1 MLVSYKWLQE
11 LVDVKDI
18 KVDAL
23 ADKMSRSGI
32 EVEDV
37 TIPEEGLKKI
47 VVGDVKQCVPHPDSD
62 HLSVCQVDVGEDEL
76 YQIVCGAPNIT
87 AGKKVIVALPGSRIA
102 GNVKIKKGKMR
113 GEVSLGMICSLQE
126 LGYSDSVVPKEY
138 AEGIYFLPDEAIP
151 GEPVFSYLDMDDAVI
166 ELSVTPNRA
175 DALSMLGVAYE
186 VAAIYDKDI
195 TLPTVSINEDPDE
208 QVENY
213 ISIKL
218 DDEEDVPSY
227 GMKIIKD
234 VTIKESPMWLQTRL
248 MNEGIRPINNIVD
261 VTNYTLLLFGQPQHA
276 FDYDK
281 LGTKEISVRRAK
293 NQEELTTLDGVERKL
308 TEQDLVITNGNKAIA
323 LAGVMGGEET
333 EITNTTTTIALE
345 TAVFN
350 PTLVR
355 RTARRLAL
363 SSESSR
369 RFERGINWSVIRQA
383 SEFSANLMAEL
394 GGGTIVTGEALVE
407 KTFPKEPTVSITL
420 EKINRS
426 LGTNLTAME
435 VEKIFLQL
443 GFDVSLS
450 QETFDVTIPLRRWD
464 ITIPA
469 DLIEEVARIYGYD
482 NLPSTLPSG
491 TSVAGQLT
499 FKQQMIRRMR
509 ELLEGKGLTEA
520 ISYALASP
528 QAAVQFKLDTTSNDD
543 IVELDFPMSEEH
555 SVLRQSLVSGLL
567 KDVAYNTARKASGVS
582 FYEIGHVF
590 NWYDK
595 SDLPKETT
603 HLAMAMTG
611 VWRQKDWKESVEVVD
626 FYAIKGIVE
635 SLMNF
640 LGLEKEVLYKQTS
653 DIKDMHPGRTAEI
666 LVGEESIGFVGQIH
680 PKMSKELDLKETY
693 VVEID
698 LDKLFNFVPEE
709 NVYEEVGKYP
719 SIKRDIALLVDDS
732 VSHQQII
739 DVIENNGGKNLK
751 SIHLFDL
758 FKGEKLGEGK
768 KSLAY
773 SLLFQNNQSTLVE
786 DEVVSVMN
794 KIEKALINELSI
806 EVR

>member
-18 KVDAL
+18 DVNDL

-47 VVGDVKQCVPHPDSD
+47 VVGDVKECVPHPDSD
-62 HLSVCQVDVGEDEL
+62 HLSICQVDVGEDDL

-87 AGKKVIVALPGSRIA
+87 AGKKVIVALPNSRIA

-138 AEGIYFLPDEAIP
+138 AEGIYFLPDDAVP
-151 GEPVFSYLDMDDAVI
+151 GQPVFSYLDMDDAII

-175 DALSMLGVAYE
+175 DALSMIGVGYE

-195 TLPTVSINEDPDE
+195 ILPTVTINENPDE

-213 ISIKL
+213 VSITL
-218 DDEEDVPSY
+218 DNEEDVPSY

-234 VTIKESPMWLQTRL
+234 VTIKESPMWLQNRL

-281 LGTKEISVRRAK
+281 LATKTISVRRAK
-293 NQEELTTLDGVERKL
+293 DKESLTTLDGVEREL
-308 TEQDLVITNGNKAIA
+308 TVEDLVITNGEKAIA
-323 LAGVMGGEET
+323 LAGVMGGEDT
-333 EITNTTTTIALE
+333 EITNETTTIALE

-350 PTLVR
+350 PTRVR

-407 KTFPKEPTVSITL
+407 TKTPKEPTVSITL

-426 LGTNLTAME
+426 LGTNLTAMD

-443 GFDVSLS
+443 GFEVALS
-450 QETFDVTIPLRRWD
+450 GETFDVTIPLRRWD
-464 ITIPA
+464 ISIPA
-469 DLIEEVARIYGYD
+469 DLLEEVARIYGYD

-491 TSVAGQLT
+491 FSLPGKLT
-499 FKQQMIRRMR
+499 FKQQMIRHIRS
-509 ELLEGKGLTEA
+509 LLEGKGLTEA
-520 ISYALASP
+520 ISYALTSP
-528 QAAVQFKLDTTSNDD
+528 ESAVQFKLESDNTED

-555 SVLRQSLVSGLL
+555 SVLRQSLVNGLL
-567 KDVAYNTARKASGVS
+567 KDVSYNVARKASGVA

-611 VWRQKDWKESVEVVD
+611 LSRKKDWKESQEVVD
-626 FYAIKGIVE
+626 FYTMKGVVE
-635 SLMNF
+635 SLMSF
-640 LGLEKEVLYKQTS
+640 LGLDKKVVYQPNHSLKE
-653 DIKDMHPGRTAEI
+653 MHPGRTADVF
-666 LVGEESIGFVGQIH
+666 VGDTRVGFVGQVH
-680 PKMSKELDLKETY
+680 PKLLKEMDLKETY
-693 VVEID
+693 VVELD
-698 LDKLFNFVPEE
+698 LDQLFEFVPEDNE
-709 NVYEEVGKYP
+709 YKEVGKYP
-719 SIKRDIALLVDDS
+719 SIKRDIALLVDET
-732 VSHQQII
+732 VSHQQIV
-739 DVIENNGGKNLK
+739 DVIEANGGKNLK

-758 FKGEKLGEGK
+758 FTGEKLGKGK

-773 SLLFQNNQSTLVE
+773 SLVFQNDDQTLVE

-794 KIEKALINELSI
+794 KIEKSLINELGI

>member
-11 LVDVKDI
+11 LVDIKDI
-18 KVDAL
+18 DVNQL

-37 TIPEEGLKKI
+37 VIPEEGLKKI
-47 VVGDVKQCVPHPDSD
+47 VVGDVKECVPHPDSD
-62 HLSVCQVDVGEDEL
+62 HLSICQVDVGEEEL

-87 AGKKVIVALPGSRIA
+87 AGKKVIVALPNSRIN

-138 AEGIYFLPDEAIP
+138 AEGIYFLPEDAVP
-151 GEPVFSYLDMDDAVI
+151 GQPVFPYLEMDDAII

-195 TLPTVSINEDPDE
+195 TLPTVTINENPDE
-208 QVENY
+208 PVESY
-213 ISIKL
+213 VSIRL
-218 DDEEDVPSY
+218 EDEEDVPSY

-281 LGTKEISVRRAK
+281 LDSKEIYVRRATDK
-293 NQEELTTLDGVERKL
+293 EELTTLDGVKREL
-308 TEQDLVITNGNKAIA
+308 TTEDLVITNGKKAIA
-323 LAGVMGGEET
+323 LAGVMGGENT
-333 EITNTTTTIALE
+333 EITNNTTTIALE

-350 PTLVR
+350 PTRVR

-394 GGGTIVTGEALVE
+394 GGGSIVTGEALVE
-407 KTFPKEPTVSITL
+407 SNVPTEPTVSITL
-420 EKINRS
+420 DKINHS
-426 LGTNLTAME
+426 LGTELSAMD

-450 QETFDVTIPLRRWD
+450 GETFDVTIPLRRWD
-464 ITIPA
+464 IKIPA

-491 TSVAGQLT
+491 ASLPGKLS
-499 FKQQMIRRMR
+499 FKQQMIRHIRS
-509 ELLEGKGLTEA
+509 LLEGKGLTEA
-520 ISYALASP
+520 VSYALTSP
-528 QAAVQFKLDTTSNDD
+528 ESATQFKLDTDNLED

-567 KDVAYNTARKASGVS
+567 KDVSYNVARKASGVA
-582 FYEIGHVF
+582 FYEVGHVF

-603 HLAMAMTG
+603 HLGMAMTG
-611 VWRQKDWKESVEVVD
+611 VSRKKDWKESQEVVD
-626 FYAIKGIVE
+626 FYTMKGIVE
-635 SLMNF
+635 SLISF
-640 LGLEKEVLYKQTS
+640 LGLENEVVYQPNQTLKE
-653 DIKDMHPGRTAEI
+653 MHPGRTADI
-666 LVGEESIGFVGQIH
+666 LVDETRVGFVGQIH
-680 PKMSKELDLKETY
+680 PKLSKDMDLKETY

-698 LDKLFNFVPEE
+698 LDKLFDFVPEDNE
-709 NVYEEVGKYP
+709 YKEVGKYP
-719 SIKRDIALLVDDS
+719 SIKRDIALLVDET
-732 VSHQQII
+732 VSHQQIV
-739 DVIENNGGKNLK
+739 DVIEANGGKNLR

-758 FKGEKLGEGK
+758 FKGEKLGKGK

-773 SLLFQNNQSTLVE
+773 SLVFQNDDSTLVE

-794 KIEKALINELSI
+794 KIEKALVNELNI

>member
-18 KVDAL
+18 SVDAL

-47 VVGDVKQCVPHPDSD
+47 VVGDVKECVPHPDSD
-62 HLSVCQVDVGEDEL
+62 HLSVCQVDVGEEEL

-87 AGKKVIVALPGSRIA
+87 AGKKVIVALPSSRIT

-113 GEVSLGMICSLQE
+113 GEMSLGMICSLQE

-138 AEGIYFLPDEAIP
+138 SEGIYFLPEEAVP
-151 GEPVFSYLDMDDAVI
+151 GQSVFPYLEMDDAII

-195 TLPTVSINEDPDE
+195 TLPTVTINENPDE

-213 ISIKL
+213 VSIKL
-218 DDEEDVPSY
+218 ADEEDVPSY

-281 LGTKEISVRRAK
+281 LDSKGIYVRRATDK
-293 NQEELTTLDGVERKL
+293 EELTTLDGVEREL
-308 TEQDLVITNGNKAIA
+308 TTEDLVITNGKKAIA
-323 LAGVMGGEET
+323 LAGVMGGENT
-333 EITNTTTTIALE
+333 EITNETTTIALE

-350 PTLVR
+350 PTRVR

-407 KTFPKEPTVSITL
+407 SNVPTEPTVSITL

-426 LGTNLTAME
+426 LGTKLSAMD

-443 GFDVSLS
+443 GFDVVLS
-450 QETFDVTIPLRRWD
+450 GETFDVTIPLRRWD
-464 ITIPA
+464 IKIPA

-491 TSVAGQLT
+491 ESLPGKLS
-499 FKQQMIRRMR
+499 FKQQMTRHIRS
-509 ELLEGKGLTEA
+509 LLEGKGLTEA
-520 ISYALASP
+520 ISYALTSP
-528 QAAVQFKLDTTSNDD
+528 ESAVQFKLDTENSED

-555 SVLRQSLVSGLL
+555 SVLRQSLVNGLL
-567 KDVAYNTARKASGVS
+567 KDVSYNVARKASGVA

-611 VWRQKDWKESVEVVD
+611 VSRKKDWKESQEVVD
-626 FYAIKGIVE
+626 FYEAKGIVE
-635 SLMNF
+635 SLISF
-640 LGLEKEVLYKQTS
+640 LGLEKEVVYQPNQTL
-653 DIKDMHPGRTAEI
+653 KEMHPGRTADI
-666 LVGEESIGFVGQIH
+666 LVGESRVGFVGQIH
-680 PKMSKELDLKETY
+680 PKLSKDMDLKETY

-698 LDKLFNFVPEE
+698 LDKLFEFVPED
-709 NVYEEVGKYP
+709 NVYKEVGKYP
-719 SIKRDIALLVDDS
+719 SIKRDIALLVDEA
-732 VSHQQII
+732 VSHQQIV
-739 DVIENNGGKNLK
+739 DVIEANGGKNLK

-758 FKGEKLGEGK
+758 FKGEKLGKGK

-773 SLLFQNNQSTLVE
+773 SLVFQNDDSTLVE

-794 KIEKALINELSI
+794 KIEKALVNELNI

>member
-11 LVDVKDI
+11 LVDIKDI
-18 KVDAL
+18 DVNQL

-37 TIPEEGLKKI
+37 VIPEEGLKKI
-47 VVGDVKQCVPHPDSD
+47 VVGDVKECVPHPDSD
-62 HLSVCQVDVGEDEL
+62 HLSICQVDVGEEEL

-87 AGKKVIVALPGSRIA
+87 AGKKVIVALPNSRIT

-138 AEGIYFLPDEAIP
+138 AEGIYFLPEDAVP
-151 GEPVFSYLDMDDAVI
+151 GQPVFPYLEMDDAII

-195 TLPTVSINEDPDE
+195 TLPTVTINENPDE
-208 QVENY
+208 LVERY
-213 ISIKL
+213 VSIRL
-218 DDEEDVPSY
+218 EDEEDVPSY

-261 VTNYTLLLFGQPQHA
+261 VTNYTLLLFGQPLHA

-281 LGTKEISVRRAK
+281 LDSKEIYVRRATDK
-293 NQEELTTLDGVERKL
+293 EELTTLDGVKREL
-308 TEQDLVITNGNKAIA
+308 TTEDLVITNGKKVIA
-323 LAGVMGGEET
+323 LAGVMGGENT
-333 EITNTTTTIALE
+333 EITNNTTTIALE

-350 PTLVR
+350 PTRVR

-383 SEFSANLMAEL
+383 SEFSASLMAEL
-394 GGGTIVTGEALVE
+394 GGGSIVTGEALVE
-407 KTFPKEPTVSITL
+407 SSVPTEPTVSISL
-420 EKINRS
+420 DKINHS
-426 LGTNLTAME
+426 LGTELSAMD

-450 QETFDVTIPLRRWD
+450 GETFDVTIPLRRWD
-464 ITIPA
+464 IKIPA

-491 TSVAGQLT
+491 ASLPGKLS
-499 FKQQMIRRMR
+499 FKQQMIRHIRS
-509 ELLEGKGLTEA
+509 LLEGKGLTEA
-520 ISYALASP
+520 VSYALTSP
-528 QAAVQFKLDTTSNDD
+528 ESATQFKLDTDNSED

-567 KDVAYNTARKASGVS
+567 KDVSYNVARKASGVA

-603 HLAMAMTG
+603 HLGMAMTG
-611 VWRQKDWKESVEVVD
+611 VSRKKDWKESQEVVD
-626 FYAIKGIVE
+626 FYTMKGIVE
-635 SLMNF
+635 SLISF
-640 LGLEKEVLYKQTS
+640 LGLENEVVYQPNQTLKE
-653 DIKDMHPGRTAEI
+653 MHPGRTADI
-666 LVGEESIGFVGQIH
+666 LVGETRVGFVGQIH
-680 PKMSKELDLKETY
+680 PKLSKDMDLKETY

-698 LDKLFNFVPEE
+698 LDKLFDFVPEDNE
-709 NVYEEVGKYP
+709 YKEVGKYP
-719 SIKRDIALLVDDS
+719 SIKRDIALLVDEA
-732 VSHQQII
+732 VSHQQIV
-739 DVIENNGGKNLK
+739 DVIEANGGKNLR

-758 FKGEKLGEGK
+758 FKGEKLGKGK

-773 SLLFQNNQSTLVE
+773 SLVFQNDDSTLVE

-794 KIEKALINELSI
+794 KIEKALVNELNI